1 MAAEDILTKE
11 QTEELARL
19 KAHFPYRIVFG
30 VIRKDTGAFEAW
42 CKPTMAVANRL
53 VREGHTVLVFGGA

>member
-1 MAAEDILTKE
+1 MAAENILTKE

-30 VIRKDTGAFEAW
+30 VIRKDTGAFEARARS
-42 CKPTMAVANRL
+42 TMTVANRL
-53 VREGHTVLVFGGA
+53 AREGHTVLVFRRA